1 MSVMSVTEQ
10 IAALASE
17 DEAERQRLADD
28 GAIETCIE
36 ALSSHATSGVQA
48 SLGRSE
54 TCMHTH
60 MEHTAHARQRVG

>member
-36 ALSSHATSGVQA
+36 ALSSHAASGVQA
-48 SLGRSE
+48 SFSL
-54 TCMHTH
+54 
-60 MEHTAHARQRVG
+60 V